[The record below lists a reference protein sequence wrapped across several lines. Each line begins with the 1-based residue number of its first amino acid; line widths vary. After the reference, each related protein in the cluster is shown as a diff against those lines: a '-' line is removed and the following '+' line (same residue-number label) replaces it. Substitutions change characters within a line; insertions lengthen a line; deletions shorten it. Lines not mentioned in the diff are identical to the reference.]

1 MDNEQFQV
9 LVLEQLKMLTQSV
22 KELEQG
28 QNTLVQ
34 SVSALEEGQKS
45 LEQSV
50 SSLEEGQK
58 NLEQNVKLLEYGQKE
73 LAQSIEKL
81 DEGVGRLEQGQRDIR
96 NEFKYAWQDIRKI
109 DSRLSTQEE
118 EVVILKRQK

>member
-34 SVSALEEGQKS
+34 SVSAVEEGQKS
-45 LEQSV
+45 LVQSV
-50 SSLEEGQK
+50 SAVEEGQK
-58 NLEQNVKLLEYGQKE
+58 SLVQSVSAVEEDQKSLVQSVSALRTFSTTAVKWYAVSVLWLWLKT
-73 LAQSIEKL
+73 LKL
-81 DEGVGRLEQGQRDIR
+81 CKIIIMC
-96 NEFKYAWQDIRKI
+96 KYITK
-109 DSRLSTQEE
+109 
-118 EVVILKRQK
+118 

>member
-34 SVSALEEGQKS
+34 SVSAVEEGQKS
-45 LEQSV
+45 LV
-50 SSLEEGQK
+50 
-58 NLEQNVKLLEYGQKE
+58 QNVKLLEYGQKE